1 MPITLESKARQMQV
15 FNLPHDIYCAVAGH
29 CRCQEQLVTTVVED
43 PQTGER
49 TPRSVVRRIPASL
62 TLLAGARAQNLEEAV
77 LKVAEIRTA
86 IERGAIRVFTEPTAM
101 AGTAAGP
108 QDRAR
113 EATQPARRTNPRS
126 A

>member
-1 MPITLESKARQMQV
+1 MAITLESTARQMQV
-15 FNLPHDIYCAVAGH
+15 FNLPHDIYCEAAGH
-29 CRCQEQLVTTVVED
+29 CRCQEQIVTTVVED

-62 TLLAGARAQNLEEAV
+62 TLLAGARESGVHDAV

-86 IERGAIRVFTEPTAM
+86 IDRGTLRVRTEP
-101 AGTAAGP
+101 AAN
-108 QDRAR
+108 AK
-113 EATQPARRTNPRS
+113 EAATRRTNPRS